1 MNQLVPLKVVS
12 RKTGLSPQLIRAW
25 EKRYEAVTPRRSTS
39 NRRLYDEA
47 EVERL
52 ALMRTLTKCGHS
64 IGLIAKLAES
74 NLRELLASET
84 ASELANK
91 SPESPQPTSPEYFI
105 SAALHAIE
113 QFDSDA
119 LHAVL
124 NRSLVALGM
133 SGALQRVYGQIIE
146 KVGDRWQDGTLKIA
160 HEHFAT
166 ATFRVFLG
174 ECIRAHRHPADAPLL
189 VVTTPAEQHHELGAL
204 LIAAAAHQQGWRT
217 AYLGPSL
224 PAEEIASTATTKQ
237 ARAIALSIVYPQDD
251 PMMDRELARLRKLL
265 PAGTAIIAGG
275 RAADAYRPALE
286 SVGARVMRSQSDF
299 YEFLDQLRNPAAR
312 KNAAQGTATQTSG
325 GESAS

>member
-1 MNQLVPLKVVS
+1 MVS

-25 EKRYEAVTPRRSTS
+25 EKRYEAVKPRRNAS

-52 ALMRTLTKCGHS
+52 ALMRTLTRCGHS
-64 IGLIAKLAES
+64 IGLIAKLPDS
-74 NLRELLASET
+74 NLRELLARET
-84 ASELANK
+84 A
-91 SPESPQPTSPEYFI
+91 PEFGSKLLESTQPTSPEFFI

-113 QFDSDA
+113 QMDSDA
-119 LHAVL
+119 LDAVL
-124 NRSLVALGM
+124 NRSLLALGM
-133 SGALQRVYGQIIE
+133 SGALQRVYARIIE

-166 ATFRVFLG
+166 AMFRVFLG
-174 ECIRAHRHPADAPLL
+174 ECIRTHRQPADAPLL

-237 ARAIALSIVYPQDD
+237 ARAIALSIVYPKDD
-251 PMMDRELARLRKLL
+251 PMMERELARLRKLL

-275 RAADAYRPALE
+275 RAADAYRSALE
-286 SVGARVMRSQSDF
+286 RVGARVMHSQSDF
-299 YEFLDQLRNPAAR
+299 YEFLDQLRNPAAPN
-312 KNAAQGTATQTSG
+312 NATQGTATQTSG
-325 GESAS
+325 EESIS